1 MELASNLLLSEENKQ
16 TMGILPRNQSK
27 VEVPQYFGQVE
38 EVSAIFKGYLER
50 HRDSMFDGYLEKHRD
65 GKLVS
70 CRLVDGVAVVFCP
83 SDHTGVWAGRIVKGA
98 LGNRTQQMLEGIAK
112 DKGLI

>member
-38 EVSAIFKGYLER
+38 EVSVRYSRGTLKGTVIQC
-50 HRDSMFDGYLEKHRD
+50 SMVIWRSIGMGSSLLPV
-65 GKLVS
+65 G
-70 CRLVDGVAVVFCP
+70 
-83 SDHTGVWAGRIVKGA
+83 
-98 LGNRTQQMLEGIAK
+98 
-112 DKGLI
+112 